1 MHGSHSCL
9 SSFEQAV
16 VTLPLRSQSAGS
28 PIQVQASRG
37 QASLTVP
44 GLASAVT
51 VTKPQTSSPASPA
64 HNPTSPAVLQG
75 VSSQNIIKQVQA
87 DSECIRLTVSMGMHN
102 ISVSYCLLANVK
114 KVFISLSDVGYL
126 HYTLIISPLFTFRL
140 HLLSFNAHL
149 KFIIKSSN
157 NKINVLFLL
166 YINVIMPKF
175 TCSM

>member
-1 MHGSHSCL
+1 MERTSRRCTTAPLAIMFVYSVYSYKQTMHGSHSCL

-114 KVFISLSDVGYL
+114 KSFYISIKCWISTL
-126 HYTLIISPLFTFRL
+126 HINYFP
-140 HLLSFNAHL
+140 SF
-149 KFIIKSSN
+149 
-157 NKINVLFLL
+157 
-166 YINVIMPKF
+166 YI
-175 TCSM
+175 